1 MKVLLDECV
10 PKKLGRHLA
19 GHDCHTVPELGLA
32 GKKNGELLSI
42 AEARGFEVFVSLD
55 QGFEYQQNLRNR
67 NLDVVLIRSRSNTLS
82 SLIGDVGEILSAI
95 ETIQPG
101 ELIKVPR
108 RERLGHPAFPSI
120 RLCNRQ

>member
-1 MKVLLDECV
+1 MPNRSCSVSFDEGAARRV
-10 PKKLGRHLA
+10 RSEETRTAPV
-19 GHDCHTVPELGLA
+19 GHDCHTAPELGLA

-67 NLDVVLIRSRSNTLS
+67 NLGVVLIRSRSNTLS

-101 ELIKVPR
+101 VLIKVP
-108 RERLGHPAFPSI
+108 G
-120 RLCNRQ
+120 